1 MGGAEGEKLVTLPGP
16 GEKQRAE
23 LSFGRTVQRWTAI
36 RPTILKVKLNRVYA
50 KSRALLMT
58 AGIVLVLLSTG
69 VVLAGSQEQ
78 PSKTAPASSQGA
90 GSSAKTA
97 ARPGD
102 SAAAKTGAQGANP
115 DDAEKKISPQAA
127 EELFRSVDEILKF
140 ASKDTALPIH
150 QDVQRRL
157 VNRDEVVAFIRK
169 HMEEDEDAQRLRRSE
184 LVLKKFGLLPRDF
197 DLQTFLIALLREQV
211 AGYYDPQAKTVNLL
225 DWIEPEQ
232 QKPVLAHELTHALQD
247 QCFGLEKYMKV
258 GDADLGASQK
268 EPTVQDIEDDEQST
282 AHQAVVEGQAMVV
295 LLDYELAPTGQSVTD
310 SPQIVQALKA
320 GMLVGSPDSVE
331 YRNAPLYIK
340 EALTFP
346 YRYGLDFEAE
356 LLTRMGKEKA
366 YAGVFK
372 NPPRS
377 TREIMEPAVYLA
389 GEKLPPMPLLDFK
402 NDFKSYDKVDVGAV
416 GEFDSAILIDQY
428 AGVDVSKRLYPSWR
442 GGYYYAVR
450 PKGDVKAPLGVFYLS
465 RWSSPQKAAEFA
477 FVYANG
483 LKSRYVHVRNVEGDE
498 KPPKPSNYTVETLT
512 GKHNWLTE
520 EGTVFLEVKGD
531 LVLVSEG
538 LDEIT
543 NGKVER
549 EIFAPEQKQI
559 GR

>member
-1 MGGAEGEKLVTLPGP
+1 MMLV
-16 GEKQRAE
+16 
-23 LSFGRTVQRWTAI
+23 F
-36 RPTILKVKLNRVYA
+36 
-50 KSRALLMT
+50 
-58 AGIVLVLLSTG
+58 LSTSFL
-69 VVLAGSQEQ
+69 LAGSQEQ
-78 PSKTAPASSQGA
+78 PPKTPPASSQGA

-97 ARPGD
+97 AKHGD
-102 SAAAKTGAQGANP
+102 SPGAKTGAQSATP

-157 VNRDEVVAFIRK
+157 VNRDEVVAFVRK
-169 HMEEDEDAQRLRRSE
+169 HMEEDEDAKRLRRSE

-247 QCFGLEKYMKV
+247 QSFGLEKYMKV
-258 GDADLGASQK
+258 GDTDLGASQK

-320 GMLVGSPDSVE
+320 GMLVGTADSVE

-377 TREIMEPAVYLA
+377 TREIMEPTVYLS

-402 NDFKSYDKVDVGAV
+402 NDFKSYDKFDVGAV

-428 AGVDVSKRLYPSWR
+428 AGVEVSKHLYPSWR

-450 PKGDVKAPLGVFYLS
+450 PKGDAKAPLGVFYLS
-465 RWSSPQKAAEFA
+465 RWSSPEKAAEFA
-477 FVYANG
+477 FVYAKG
-483 LKSRYVHVRNVEGDE
+483 LKSRYAHLRNVEGEE
-498 KPPKPSNYTVETLT
+498 KPSKSSNYTVETLT
-512 GKHNWLTE
+512 GKHAWLTE
-520 EGTVFLEVKGD
+520 EGTVFLEAKGD
-531 LVLVSEG
+531 LVLVGEG

-543 NGKVER
+543 NGKVEG
-549 EIFAPEQKQI
+549 EIFPAEQKALVH
-559 GR
+559 